1 MGRKRKSEKKE
12 DEEEESGS
20 KVTEFLSCSSVEYLS
35 CQKLIYLVKN
45 FQQYGLDKNS
55 IHGFE
60 GIIPETGIKT
70 LYEELLG
77 SLDCTPRTWPYG
89 SHKVDYYKSK
99 IGIGRIM
106 PQNLS
111 LIFMMRKIRYT
122 ITDEMY
128 VDIDFVNCQPNI
140 YVYLCQQYEIPKKR
154 YKYLEE
160 YTKDREDV
168 IRTSL
173 SINGDLTRDDVK
185 HWFLK
190 VLNGGNSD
198 GCNMTIFMSC
208 FYDEMSY
215 LHKEII
221 TKIEADVK
229 YKHLRKHV
237 TEKHFNDMYNI
248 DCKIISLVL
257 LDIENKMREVLK
269 KYVKQHGYDWS
280 VECFDGGMSYI
291 KNNKQNVLDL
301 NWDNAAFHV
310 YEQTG
315 VTCAIKASVAPC
327 PIVISD
333 KDLSTITYD
342 DFLVFKHKFG
352 TSYESLKYR
361 FEQNNFFAAD
371 DVVYY
376 CEDKFSIRQYSKTDF
391 QNKYEHLWFEGVDKD
406 GEPTKLKFITAWMT
420 DVNKR
425 AYNTVGLYP
434 PGCEEVPIDPENPNN
449 TKYFYSKW
457 KGFRAEHIIPDGKDY
472 ADEVNVIRDHT
483 LYLCNGNTEYRDF
496 LERCIKHILVY
507 PGKKIDM
514 VIAFKALQGGEGKN
528 TWWEIHKE
536 IFGSQY
542 CVSTQNPERDWFG
555 DFNELLRDKIWV
567 HMEEMSKDVL
577 RRHKKQFLGYITS
590 KLDTINLKGGKKISI
605 PSYCNYFITFNNEGL
620 DMFPG
625 LKRRLFV
632 HEMNMDTVIHNRVY
646 YDKLYHLMKKP
657 QAIRAYYDWL
667 MSNVSIDEFKPV
679 ECRPM
684 TPYMDRLFSK
694 DELPRDR
701 VEQYIQDK
709 FVELFQDKF
718 HPNKNTIRVME
729 WYVEYKER
737 LKQDNA
743 MQYLLNIQRF
753 SQRLTELFDV
763 NEGMEK
769 KTVKGVAT
777 IKYDIDTVIQSMS
790 RKNWFKLTDLGFDED
805 YMDMKYE
812 VLIPCFKSCKGAT
825 VSSCPT
831 AHLTD
836 AMRAYKFFEKQRV
849 EVYEHHCA
857 CGAHYR
863 LQRIEP
869 HE

>member
-1 MGRKRKSEKKE
+1 MGRKRKSEKK
-12 DEEEESGS
+12 DDDDQDSGP
-20 KVTEFLSCSSVEYLS
+20 KVNEFLSCSSVEYIS
-35 CQKLIYLVKN
+35 CQKLIYLIRN
-45 FQQYGLDKNS
+45 FQHYGLDKNS

-77 SLDCTPRTWPYG
+77 SLDCSPRTWPYG

-106 PQNLS
+106 PQSLS

-122 ITDEMY
+122 VTDQLY
-128 VDIDFVNCQPNI
+128 ADIDFVNCQPNI
-140 YVYLCQQYEIPKKR
+140 YVYLCQQYEIAKKR
-154 YKYLEE
+154 YKLLEE
-160 YTKDREDV
+160 YTKDREE
-168 IRTSL
+168 IIKTAL
-173 SINGDLTRDDVK
+173 SINGGCSRDDIK
-185 HWFLK
+185 QWFLK
-190 VLNGGNSD
+190 VLNGGSSD
-198 GCNMTIFMSC
+198 GCNMTIFMGA

-215 LHKEII
+215 LHKELIA
-221 TKIEADVK
+221 KIEADVR

-237 TEKHFNDMYNI
+237 SEKHINDSFNI

-257 LDIENKMREVLK
+257 LDIENKMREHLK
-269 KYVKQHGYDWS
+269 KYIKQHGYDWS

-291 KNNKQNVLDL
+291 KNNKQNILDL
-301 NWDNAAFHV
+301 NWEDV
-310 YEQTG
+310 SYYIYEQTG
-315 VTCAIKASVAPC
+315 VNCAIKASITQC
-327 PIVISD
+327 PISIPDNELAS
-333 KDLSTITYD
+333 ITYD

-352 TSYESLKYR
+352 SSYESLKYR

-376 CEDKFSIRQYSKTDF
+376 CEDKYSIRQYTKTDF
-391 QNKYEHLWFEGVDKD
+391 QNKYEHLWFDGVDKD

-420 DVNKR
+420 DTNKR

-434 PGCEEVPIDPENPNN
+434 PGCEEVPLDPDNPSN
-449 TKYFYSKW
+449 TRYFYSKW
-457 KGFRAEHIIPDGKDY
+457 KGFRAQHIVPDGKDY
-472 ADEVNVIRDHT
+472 SEDVTVIRDHT

-590 KLDTINLKGGKKISI
+590 KLDTINLKGGKKISV

-632 HEMNMDTVIHNRVY
+632 HEMNIDTVIHNRVY
-646 YDKLYHLMKKP
+646 YDRLYHLMKKP

-667 MSNVSIDEFKPV
+667 MAHVSIDEFKPV

-701 VEQYIQDK
+701 VEQYMQDK
-709 FVELFQDKF
+709 FIDIFQDKF

-729 WYVEYKER
+729 WYLEYKER

-753 SQRLTELFDV
+753 SQRISELFDI
-763 NEGMEK
+763 NEGIEK

-777 IKYDIDTVIQSMS
+777 IKYDIDLVIQSMC
-790 RKNWFKLTDLGFDED
+790 RKNWFKLTDLGFDEE
-805 YMDMKYE
+805 YMDMKYK
-812 VLIPCFKSCKGAT
+812 VLIPCFKSCQGVKI
-825 VSSCPT
+825 SSCPT
-831 AHLTD
+831 SHLTD
-836 AMRAYKFFEKQRV
+836 AMRAYKFFNNQGV
-849 EVYEHHCA
+849 DLYEHHCA
-857 CGAHYR
+857 CGAHYCLER
-863 LQRIEP
+863 FVPQ
-869 HE
+869 